1 MIKEGIIILN
11 GWIEGFELLSSGWR
25 AGVIIFALV
34 FGTALVAYIANR
46 VISALEHRF
55 SQTKNIWD
63 DALLHA
69 VRLPLVAFVWLQGV
83 YWAAEIA
90 HYYSE
95 ADVFKAN
102 DSLLDVGFIWV
113 VVWALLGLIK
123 QIEHVVVSPI
133 KMKKP
138 MDFTTVNAISKLSRL
153 VVIITAA
160 LIGLQTL
167 GFSISGVLAFGG
179 VGGIA
184 IGFAAKDLLAN
195 FFGGFIIHLD
205 RPFKVGDWIR
215 SPDRNI
221 EGTVEQIGWRMCT
234 IRTFDKRPLYVPNA
248 TFTTIAVENPS
259 RMSHRR
265 ISETIGVRYSD
276 IDRVTDIVSDI
287 RSMLKNHDEIEVSQ
301 TLIVNFLA
309 FSHSTL
315 DIMVYTFTKTREWVK
330 YHEVK
335 QDVLLKI
342 SDIIAGHGAEVAF
355 PTQTL
360 HVADSIKLQHLENNS
375 GRDEGRTQDGDSASN
390 EAGERSLRDD
400 SEGSEQDAASSDSDE
415 HGTSNR
421 EGAQDRV
428 AEDTER
434 ARSGRSG
441 SNQPQR
447 EQRRQTQKGSQ
458 ESSQEGPLEG
468 PLEGNHAKRR

>member
-1 MIKEGIIILN
+1 MIADGIRVFG
-11 GWIEGFELLSSGWR
+11 GWIEGFGLLSPGWR
-25 AGVIIFALV
+25 AGLIV
-34 FGTALVAYIANR
+34 FGLVLGTAVVAYLVSYI
-46 VISALEHRF
+46 ISALERRF
-55 SQTKNIWD
+55 SSSQNIWD
-63 DALLHA
+63 DSILHA
-69 VRLPLVAFVWLQGV
+69 VRRPMVAFVWLQGV
-83 YWAAEIA
+83 YWAAEVA
-90 HYYSE
+90 HYYSDAE
-95 ADVFKAN
+95 IFTAN
-102 DSLLDVGFIWV
+102 ESLLELGFIWI
-113 VVWALLGLIK
+113 VVWAVLGVIK
-123 QIEHVVVSPI
+123 QIEQVLVSPI

-138 MDFTTVNAISKLSRL
+138 MDFTTVNAISKLSRMV
-153 VVIITAA
+153 VVITAV
-160 LIGLQTL
+160 LIALQTL
-167 GFSISGVLAFGG
+167 GYSISGVLAFGG

-248 TFTTIAVENPS
+248 AFTTIAVENPS

-265 ISETIGVRYSD
+265 INEIIGVRYD
-276 IDRVTDIVSDI
+276 DVDRMAGIVSDI
-287 RSMLKNHDEIEVSQ
+287 RLMLQNHDDIETRQ

-315 DIMVYTFTKTREWVK
+315 DIMVYAFTKTREWVK
-330 YHEVK
+330 YHAVK

-342 SDIIAGHGAEVAF
+342 SDIIVSHGGQVAF

-360 HVADSIKLQHLENNS
+360 HLPESISLKHSERHNS
-375 GRDEGRTQDGDSASN
+375 GDYNGDDASN

-400 SEGSEQDAASSDSDE
+400 QHNASNGDSDNAQDGE
-415 HGTSNR
+415 NHA
-421 EGAQDRV
+421 GAQDRV

-434 ARSGRSG
+434 ARSRRPG
-441 SNQPQR
+441 SNQQQR
-447 EQRRQTQKGSQ
+447 EEHRQTQ
-458 ESSQEGPLEG
+458 EST
-468 PLEGNHAKRR
+468 HVKRR